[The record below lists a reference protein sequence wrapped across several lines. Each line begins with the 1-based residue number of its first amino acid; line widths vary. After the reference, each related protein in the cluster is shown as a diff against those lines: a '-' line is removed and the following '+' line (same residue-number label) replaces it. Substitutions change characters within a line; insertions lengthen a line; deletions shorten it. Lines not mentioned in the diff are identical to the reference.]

1 MSWSGC
7 SALHGVNPNFFFKK
21 NPLLLVGDL
30 NINFLDYLINTN
42 IKQDIKEDGIKYC
55 KSI

>member
-7 SALHGVNPNFFFKK
+7 SALHGVNPNCFLKK
-21 NPLLLVGDL
+21 NPLFLVGDL